1 MAPTDFD
8 NPRVTARA
16 VFVARGKAIEDLA
29 HHPFVLDYPD
39 GLTPGM
45 KGSLFAQGNH
55 VICPASK
62 LLGLWIRGLDALV
75 PKQRRHEVTHQG
87 QTVAGT
93 AVEFPAGLQM
103 AHGLGCLLLSCLP
116 SPFDLLAQG
125 ETFELHPEF
134 QAHIAEDLLDLIE
147 RLVAEILGFEHL
159 LF

>member
-1 MAPTDFD
+1 MAPADFD

-29 HHPFVLDYPD
+29 HQPLILDDPD
-39 GLTPGM
+39 GLAPGM

-87 QTVAGT
+87 QTVAGA

-103 AHGLGCLLLSCLP
+103 AHDVWLIVIRIFVIRLMFLS
-116 SPFDLLAQG
+116 SINESTNNQ
-125 ETFELHPEF
+125 
-134 QAHIAEDLLDLIE
+134 
-147 RLVAEILGFEHL
+147 
-159 LF
+159 